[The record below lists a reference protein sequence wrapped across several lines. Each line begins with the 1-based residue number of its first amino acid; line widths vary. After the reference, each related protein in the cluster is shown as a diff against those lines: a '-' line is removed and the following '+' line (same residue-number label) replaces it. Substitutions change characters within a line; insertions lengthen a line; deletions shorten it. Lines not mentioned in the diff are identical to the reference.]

1 MSRNSI
7 GLSYPIRLGQDGFF
21 ETNVDTISQL
31 KSNIKTLFL
40 TKIGERRF
48 NNEFGSELHNF
59 LFEQQDLDINSDLI
73 KDIVQRDV
81 NKFLNGVIVDNV
93 NVILSENQPN
103 NTTNKIFIS
112 IIFTYRQQRSSVDLT
127 VTTPNI

>member
-31 KSNIKTLFL
+31 KSNIKTLFS

-59 LFEQQDLDINSDLI
+59 LFEQQDFDINSDLI

-112 IIFTYRQQRSSVDLT
+112 IIFTYRQQQSSVDLT